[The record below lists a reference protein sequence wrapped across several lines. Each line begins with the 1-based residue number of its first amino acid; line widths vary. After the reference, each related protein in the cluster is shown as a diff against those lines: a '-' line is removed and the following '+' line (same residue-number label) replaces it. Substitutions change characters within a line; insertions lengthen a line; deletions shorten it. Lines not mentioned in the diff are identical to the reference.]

1 MDEKK
6 MFDEVRQL
14 CLANGLAIDRIAH
27 DCNINQNLVAKFF
40 MEVMQKIKGTPY
52 AQTPSSPRCNNYT
65 EFSYIYASR

>member
-40 MEVMQKIKGTPY
+40 MEVMQKILDDVDNACKG
-52 AQTPSSPRCNNYT
+52 R
-65 EFSYIYASR
+65 E

>member
-1 MDEKK
+1 MDETK

-40 MEVMQKIKGTPY
+40 MEVMQKILDDVDNKV
-52 AQTPSSPRCNNYT
+52 
-65 EFSYIYASR
+65 